1 MTLTKAQKKEIAQR
15 GWVTFNEPY
24 FVGANWYD
32 KGENVV
38 CQMADV
44 SEEVAELA
52 RKQSHSEM
60 DECDGVDFLIVAYR
74 RT

>member
-44 SEEVAELA
+44 SQEVAELV
-52 RKQSHSEM
+52 

>member
-44 SEEVAELA
+44 SEEVAELV
-52 RKQSHSEM
+52 

-74 RT
+74 TS

>member
-44 SEEVAELA
+44 SEEVAELV
-52 RKQSHSEM
+52 

-74 RT
+74 TN

>member
-1 MTLTKAQKKEIAQR
+1 MKLTKSQIKEIAQR
-15 GWVTFNEPY
+15 GWEPFNEPY

-32 KGENVV
+32 KGENVA

-44 SEEVAELA
+44 SEEIAEIVNEPTG
-52 RKQSHSEM
+52 HP
-60 DECDGVDFLIVAYR
+60 CGGIDFLIVAYR

>member
-1 MTLTKAQKKEIAQR
+1 MIMQLTKPQKKEIAQR

-24 FVGANWYD
+24 FVGSNWYD
-32 KGENVV
+32 KGENVA

-44 SEEVAELA
+44 SEEVAELV
-52 RKQSHSEM
+52 

-74 RT
+74 TN

>member
-44 SEEVAELA
+44 SEEVAELV
-52 RKQSHSEM
+52 

-74 RT
+74 AS

>member
-38 CQMADV
+38 CQMAGV
-44 SEEVAELA
+44 SEEVAELV
-52 RKQSHSEM
+52 